1 MQLLLVN
8 RVFYALPRLEGNER
22 LEHLGLRG
30 EPRQVRS
37 RDVSGVVEEVKPGQ
51 VEQWG
56 AGGGVVGGR
65 RSKLGQGSS
74 RSQRTLVFTLSGI
87 RGE

>member
-56 AGGGVVGGR
+56 AGGGSCGGKTVKTR
-65 RSKLGQGSS
+65 AGQFSESEDFGFHSEWD
-74 RSQRTLVFTLSGI
+74 QR
-87 RGE
+87 

>member
-22 LEHLGLRG
+22 LEHLGLRE

-51 VEQWG
+51 VE
-56 AGGGVVGGR
+56 
-65 RSKLGQGSS
+65 
-74 RSQRTLVFTLSGI
+74 
-87 RGE
+87 